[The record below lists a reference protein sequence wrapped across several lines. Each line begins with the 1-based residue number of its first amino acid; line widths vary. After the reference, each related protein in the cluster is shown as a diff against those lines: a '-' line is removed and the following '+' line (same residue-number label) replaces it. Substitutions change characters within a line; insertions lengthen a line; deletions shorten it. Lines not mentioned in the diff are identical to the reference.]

1 MVEWGMKPM
10 ESIQA
15 ATVAAAALLG
25 WSDNV
30 GTLEPGRF
38 ADIVAV
44 KGDPTAD
51 VRLLETI
58 SFVMKG
64 GVVVRHDVASR

>member
-1 MVEWGMKPM
+1 MVEWGMKPI

-15 ATVAAAALLG
+15 ATIAAAALLG
-25 WSDNV
+25 WSDRV

-44 KGDPTAD
+44 RGDPTTD

-58 SFVMKG
+58 TFVMKG